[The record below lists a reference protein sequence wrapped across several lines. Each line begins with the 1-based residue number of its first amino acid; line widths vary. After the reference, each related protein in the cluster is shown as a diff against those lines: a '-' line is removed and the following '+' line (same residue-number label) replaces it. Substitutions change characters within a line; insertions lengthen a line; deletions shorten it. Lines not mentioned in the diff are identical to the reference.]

1 MKKLFTAILACAM
14 MAGASASA
22 LAENWVVL
30 PGTSGVK
37 VDTDS
42 YVDGGILAQMTLELP
57 AGGKNVISS
66 MAFNREDNT
75 YRIAT
80 LQMPS
85 KDGKME
91 TKVYPDNP
99 ENWSKILPNT
109 LGKTI
114 YTHYVENPLPRFTNP
129 DWVTLYKEQGVR
141 FHGSEYQ
148 IEKNT
153 MSYRDGY
160 ATFWMRITYPWKDQN
175 FSAAVYR

>member
-1 MKKLFTAILACAM
+1 
-14 MAGASASA
+14 
-22 LAENWVVL
+22 
-30 PGTSGVK
+30 
-37 VDTDS
+37 
-42 YVDGGILAQMTLELP
+42 
-57 AGGKNVISS
+57 
-66 MAFNREDNT
+66 
-75 YRIAT
+75 
-80 LQMPS
+80 MPS

-141 FHGSEYQ
+141 FYGSEYQ

-175 FSAAVYR
+175 FSAAVYQVKMDVPNKKVQTLSMTEYDYDGKVRSHGAGSRDRGNIEPDTPMYKVYEYVNHALRTGQLKMVTTRHG